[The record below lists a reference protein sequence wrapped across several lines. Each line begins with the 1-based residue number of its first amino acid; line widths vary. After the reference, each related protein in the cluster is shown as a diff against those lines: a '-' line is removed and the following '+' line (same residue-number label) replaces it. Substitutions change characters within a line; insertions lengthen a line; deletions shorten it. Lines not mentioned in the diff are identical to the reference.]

1 MSYADVAALSRHC
14 HRRPL
19 SEAMFCCSSAAPPL
33 HLTELQCGVC
43 FMYCSVQLMSCATL
57 LLPQEILAGSATALD
72 SPLLENAQ
80 ELAP

>member
-1 MSYADVAALSRHC
+1 
-14 HRRPL
+14 
-19 SEAMFCCSSAAPPL
+19 
-33 HLTELQCGVC
+33 
-43 FMYCSVQLMSCATL
+43 MSCATL